1 MSNYNF
7 SIMDKN
13 VDPDLEIDFLDL
25 QPAVAMQSSLY
36 GYYSDLAVDARAERD
51 AAVNELDRMTAAT
64 ELEIRETAQAKGEK
78 LTEGKVSSLVESDSR
93 IVAQKAI
100 VVEKNKTMQ
109 KAESKVRA
117 LDQKRSMIECAVRM
131 TLSKSNG
138 MSQNGVTEEW
148 SNEESTRA
156 IRGQLNRR

>member
-36 GYYSDLAVDARAERD
+36 GDYSDLAVDARAERD